1 MQEHSFHTLRFIST
15 HPISHFFKPFIQSS
29 SLLKFG
35 EYMFFQQGPQIL
47 VALQFNTPW
56 NMWLTLTPFVLT
68 SASSSSSPSFKLVLR
83 DWGLVHSYWTL
94 QYHTKYNTC
103 IKSLPLKLISF
114 FFRKS
119 KYNFYNFRLSTDT
132 IPCI

>member
-1 MQEHSFHTLRFIST
+1 MQGHSFHTLRFIST
-15 HPISHFFKPFIQSS
+15 HPISHFLNLSFKDP

-47 VALQFNTPW
+47 VALQLNTPW

-68 SASSSSSPSFKLVLR
+68 SASSSSPPSFKLVLR
-83 DWGLVHSYWTL
+83 DWSLVHSYWTL
-94 QYHTKYNTC
+94 QYHFKYNTC

-119 KYNFYNFRLSTDT
+119 KYNFYNFTLSTDT